1 MGLLRQP
8 SDWERTA
15 DDRPVDPT
23 VEHKVVRR
31 AAQRIGGGTLAC
43 PACDLPLL
51 PVASVAISAP
61 IECPFCSEVRP
72 ARHFLRI
79 DAIDTP
85 RNEVHLI
92 ARLPG

>member
-1 MGLLRQP
+1 MSLLRQP
-8 SDWERTA
+8 PDWER
-15 DDRPVDPT
+15 DGIGRSVDPT
-23 VEHKVVRR
+23 VQHKIVRHS
-31 AAQRIGGGTLAC
+31 AQRIGRGTLAC

-61 IECPFCSEVRP
+61 VECPFCSEVRP

-85 RNEVHLI
+85 GNEVQLI
-92 ARLPG
+92 ARLRG